1 MSPFRIAAVALCP
14 ALLLPAQDKIV
25 GGPYVVK
32 VTRDSAVI
40 GWVEEAKGGELSVV
54 KQGLKNLKPGS
65 VVEKGTPA
73 GPVRFKAAH
82 AAGQPYSFVVFGDTR
97 SRHDLHQ
104 RVIDAISQAKPDF
117 VIHTGDLVA
126 DGDAKEQWP
135 RFFQIEKNLLNQ
147 TAFFPTIGNHEKN
160 NKVFYDC
167 FDLSEAY
174 YSFDWGDAHFAI
186 LNSDLGNYAE
196 ESALRDK
203 YWQQQLKWLDQDLA
217 ASKAGR
223 RFVVMHH
230 PPYTAMGRR
239 QKEVPMFKD
248 AVALF
253 IKHKVTAVFNGHD
266 HNYQH
271 HLADGIHYFV
281 SGGGGAPLYGLD
293 KPIPGVTLKGES
305 TEHYIV
311 IRSDGRG
318 SAELEAVALDGRSL
332 DKVSFLAVALPGGK

>member
-1 MSPFRIAAVALCP
+1 MILIRIAALALCS
-14 ALLLPAQDKIV
+14 ALLLSAQEKIL

-32 VTRDSAVI
+32 VTGTSAVI
-40 GWVEEAKGGELSVV
+40 GWLEETQSGELSAV
-54 KQGLKNLKPGS
+54 KQGLTNLKPGS
-65 VVEKGTPA
+65 IVEKTTPA
-73 GPVRFKAAH
+73 GSVRFKAAH
-82 AAGQPYSFVVFGDTR
+82 APGQPYAFVVFGDTR

-104 RVIDAISQAKPDF
+104 RVIDAIVKAQPDF

-126 DGDAKEQWP
+126 DGNAREQWL
-135 RFFQIEKNLLNQ
+135 RFFQIEKSLLQQ

-174 YSFDWGDAHFAI
+174 YSFDWGDAHFAV
-186 LNSDLGNYAE
+186 LNTDLGNYAE
-196 ESALRDK
+196 EAALRDK

-217 ASKAGR
+217 SSTAAR

-239 QKEVPMFKD
+239 QNAVPMFKD

-253 IKHKVTAVFNGHD
+253 VKHKVTAVFNGHD

-318 SAELEAVALDGRSL
+318 AAELEAVALDGRSL
-332 DKVSFLAVALPGGK
+332 DKVSLPSANSPEEK